1 MNQEFLEFVS
11 IQLNKNTK
19 ESLYVQLYA
28 ELRELII
35 KGQLSYGYL
44 LPPVRKLATFLKVNP
59 GTVVSAYKLLEQNGY
74 IFSRAG
80 SGSYV
85 AEITASSDEQYQA
98 ALPEPELEAFPRN
111 VSAMPENCIDFSTVM
126 PPPDLL
132 PIDDFKN
139 ILIEVLDRDKGNAFS
154 YQDSQ
159 GFKPLREAISSYL
172 KEQGIKAQADN
183 VQIISGAQQG
193 IDIVAKAL
201 LNYGDYVFT
210 ENPTYP
216 GAIAAFRSRGAKIV
230 EINME
235 SDGIDIQDLEVKIRT
250 FRPKLIYVMAN
261 IQNPTGYSYS
271 LAKRNRLIGLA
282 RRYNAMILEDD
293 YISELDVSD
302 LPLAP
307 LKALDRDQRVIYLK
321 SFSKI
326 FMPGLRLAF
335 LLMPPQL
342 VSKVLA
348 IKHNSDISTS
358 GLTQRAFDLYLRKGI
373 WQQHIAAVRRI
384 YLERYQTTL
393 AVIEQFLPEVICHR
407 PRGGLTCWL
416 ALPEGLSAHK
426 VVQEAEKQGVL
437 LTPGTAFFP
446 RQAPDRFIRLSFA
459 VVCSEEILHGVKLLG
474 GIIHSLLYPVKLNGT
489 DLEKL

>member
-1 MNQEFLEFVS
+1 MSQEFLDFVS
-11 IQLNKNTK
+11 IQLTKNGK
-19 ESLYVQLYA
+19 AALYVQLYDA
-28 ELRELII
+28 LRELILNG
-35 KGQLSYGYL
+35 KLSNGYL
-44 LPPVRKLATFLKVNP
+44 LPPVRKLAAFLQVNP

-74 IFSRAG
+74 IFSRSG

-85 AEITASSDEQYQA
+85 AEITVAEEASYQ
-98 ALPEPELEAFPRN
+98 PPDIESEFEAIPPRT
-111 VSAMPENCIDFSTVM
+111 SIPTNCLDFATVM

-132 PIDDFKN
+132 PIDDFKYV
-139 ILIEVLDRDKGNAFS
+139 LMEVLDRDQGYAFT

-159 GFKPLREAISSYL
+159 GFKPLRQAISAYL

-193 IDIVAKAL
+193 IDIVAKAVL
-201 LNYGDYVFT
+201 RYGDYVFT

-235 SDGIDIQDLEVKIRT
+235 DDGINIQELEAKIRS
-250 FRPKLIYVMAN
+250 FRPKLIYAMAN

-271 LAKRNRLIGLA
+271 LTKRNRLIGLA

-293 YISELDVSD
+293 YISELDVAD
-302 LPLAP
+302 APLAP

-335 LLMPPQL
+335 LLMPPSL
-342 VSKVLA
+342 VAKVLA
-348 IKHNSDISTS
+348 IKHTSDISTS

-373 WQQHIAAVRRI
+373 WQKHIAAIRRI
-384 YLERYQTTL
+384 YLERYQTTMA
-393 AVIEQFLPEVICHR
+393 AVEQFLPPAVTCHR

-416 ALPEGLSAHK
+416 ALPEGVSARQ
-426 VVQEAEKQGVL
+426 VVQQAEERGML

-446 RQAPDRFIRLSFA
+446 RHAPDRFIRLSFA
-459 VVCSEEILHGVKLLG
+459 VVSSEEILHGVKMLG
-474 GIIHSLLYPVKLNGT
+474 EIITQDCLQKSAK
-489 DLEKL
+489 

>member
-1 MNQEFLEFVS
+1 MSLDFFEFMSIKLDKES
-11 IQLNKNTK
+11 KRSLYIQLYDH
-19 ESLYVQLYA
+19 LQ
-28 ELRELII
+28 ELIVTN
-35 KGQLSYGYL
+35 KLSYGYL
-44 LPPVRKLATFLKVNP
+44 LPPVRKLAAFLEINP

-85 AEITASSDEQYQA
+85 AEITAGSEEEHLPA
-98 ALPEPELEAFPRN
+98 AAEPEAGAFASLLRPLATN
-111 VSAMPENCIDFSTVM
+111 GIDFATVM

-132 PIDDFKN
+132 PIDDFKS

-159 GFKPLREAISSYL
+159 GFKSLREAVAAYL

-193 IDIVAKAL
+193 IDIVAKAM

-230 EINME
+230 EISMQE
-235 SDGIDIQDLEVKIRT
+235 DGIDIQDLEAKIRS
-250 FRPKLIYVMAN
+250 FRPKLLYIMAN

-271 LAKRNRLIGLA
+271 LAKRNRVLGLA
-282 RRYNAMILEDD
+282 RRYNAVILEDD
-293 YISELDVSD
+293 YISELDSAD

-335 LLMPPQL
+335 LLMPPAM
-342 VSKVLA
+342 VAKVLT

-373 WQQHIAAVRRI
+373 WQKHIAAVRCI
-384 YLERYQTTL
+384 YRERFQTAL
-393 AVIEQFLPEVICHR
+393 AAIEQFLPPSVICHR

-416 ALPEGLSAHK
+416 ELPEGISAVK
-426 VVQEAEKQGVL
+426 VVLEAEKRGIL
-437 LTPGTAFFP
+437 LTPGAAFFP
-446 RQAPDRFIRLSFA
+446 RQAPDRFLRLSFA
-459 VVCSEEILHGVKLLG
+459 VACSEEILQGARTLG
-474 GIIHSLLYPVKLNGT
+474 EVIRAELG
-489 DLEKL
+489 

>member
-11 IQLNKNTK
+11 IQLAKKTK
-19 ESLYVQLYA
+19 VALYVQLYDN
-28 ELRELII
+28 LRELITSG
-35 KGQLSYGYL
+35 KLSYGYL
-44 LPPVRKLATFLKVNP
+44 LPPVRKLAAFLKVNP
-59 GTVVSAYKLLEQNGY
+59 GTVVNAYKLLEQNGY

-85 AEITASSDEQYQA
+85 AEIPVNDDVEY
-98 ALPEPELEAFPRN
+98 LPATELEAEPLQPVMVR
-111 VSAMPENCIDFSTVM
+111 SAKNCLDFATVM

-139 ILIEVLDRDKGNAFS
+139 VLIEVLDRDQGNAFS

-159 GFKPLREAISSYL
+159 GFEPLRKSIAAYL
-172 KEQGIKAQADN
+172 KEKGIKAQADN

-193 IDIVAKAL
+193 IDIVAKSL

-235 SDGIDIQDLEVKIRT
+235 SDGINIQELETKIRS

-282 RRYNAMILEDD
+282 RRYNALILEDD

-302 LPLAP
+302 TPLAP
-307 LKALDRDQRVIYLK
+307 LKALDRDHRVIYLK

-335 LLMPPQL
+335 LLMPPSL
-342 VSKVLA
+342 VTKVLA
-348 IKHNSDISTS
+348 SKHNSDISTS

-373 WQQHIAAVRRI
+373 WQRHIAAIRRI

-393 AVIEQFLPEVICHR
+393 AAIEQFLPPAVTCHR

-416 ALPEGLSAHK
+416 ALPEGVSAQK
-426 VVQEAEKQGVL
+426 VVQAAEDKGVF
-437 LTPGTAFFP
+437 LTSGTVFFP
-446 RQAPDRFIRLSFA
+446 RHAPDCFIRLSFA
-459 VVCSEEILHGVKLLG
+459 VVCSEEILQGVKMLG
-474 GIIHSLLYPVKLNGT
+474 EIISQYCLRNIVK
-489 DLEKL
+489 

>member
-1 MNQEFLEFVS
+1 MSQDSLGFVS
-11 IQLNKNTK
+11 IQLNKK
-19 ESLYVQLYA
+19 SKQSLYVQLY
-28 ELRELII
+28 EHLLELIVS
-35 KGQLSYGYL
+35 GNLSSGYL
-44 LPPVRKLATFLKVNP
+44 LPPVRKLAASLGVNP
-59 GTVVSAYKLLEQNGY
+59 GTVVGAYKLLEQNGY
-74 IFSRAG
+74 VFSRAG

-85 AEITASSDEQYQA
+85 AEISGRPDEESQA
-98 ALPEPELEAFPRN
+98 VADVHKAEVISPRQAV
-111 VSAMPENCIDFSTVM
+111 VSKDCIDFATVM

-132 PIDDFKN
+132 PIDDFKD

-159 GFKPLREAISSYL
+159 GFEPLRGAISQYL
-172 KEQGIKAQADN
+172 KGHGIRAQADN

-193 IDIVAKAL
+193 IDIIAKAL
-201 LNYGDYVFT
+201 LNFGDYVFT

-235 SDGIDIQDLEVKIRT
+235 SDGIDIQDLEAKIRC

-282 RRYNAMILEDD
+282 RRYNAIILEDD
-293 YISELDVSD
+293 YINELDFSD
-302 LPLAP
+302 TPLAP
-307 LKALDRDQRVIYLK
+307 LKALDRDHRVIYLK

-335 LLMPPQL
+335 LLMPPQM
-342 VSKVLA
+342 VSHILTV
-348 IKHNSDISTS
+348 KHHSDISTS

-373 WQQHIAAVRRI
+373 WQKHIVAVQRI

-393 AVIEQFLPEVICHR
+393 AAIEQFLPPSVLCHR

-416 ALPEGLSAHK
+416 ALPEGISAYA
-426 VVQEAEKQGVL
+426 VVQAAEQQGVL

-446 RQAPDRFIRLSFA
+446 RHAPDRFIRLSFA
-459 VVCSEEILHGVKLLG
+459 VICSEEIRQGVKVLG
-474 GIIHSLLYPVKLNGT
+474 TIIASQLAARNSAI
-489 DLEKL
+489 

>member
-1 MNQEFLEFVS
+1 MSQEFLDFVS
-11 IQLNKNTK
+11 IQLER
-19 ESLYVQLYA
+19 ESRTPLYVQLYDA
-28 ELRELII
+28 LRELII
-35 KGQLSYGYL
+35 NGKLSHGYL
-44 LPPVRKLATFLKVNP
+44 LPPVRKLAAYLQVNP

-74 IFSRAG
+74 IFSRSG

-85 AEITASSDEQYQA
+85 AEISGDSEDECQPPA
-98 ALPEPELEAFPRN
+98 LEAEFEAVVPKA
-111 VSAMPENCIDFSTVM
+111 VVPDDCLDFATVM

-139 ILIEVLDRDKGNAFS
+139 VLIEVLDRDQGNAFS

-159 GFKPLREAISSYL
+159 GFLPLRQSIARYL
-172 KEQGIKAQADN
+172 KDQGVKAQADN

-193 IDIVAKAL
+193 IDIVAKSL

-216 GAIAAFRSRGAKIV
+216 GAIAAFRSRGAKII

-235 SDGIDIQDLEVKIRT
+235 NDGMDIRDLETKIRS

-271 LAKRNRLIGLA
+271 IAKRNRLIGLA

-293 YISELDVSD
+293 YISELDVSNN
-302 LPLAP
+302 PLAP
-307 LKALDRDQRVIYLK
+307 IKALDRDQRVIYLK

-335 LLMPPQL
+335 LLMPPS
-342 VSKVLA
+342 VATRVMAS
-348 IKHNSDISTS
+348 KHNSDISTS

-373 WQQHIAAVRRI
+373 WQRHIAAIRRI

-393 AVIEQFLPEVICHR
+393 AAIEQFLPPAVTCHR

-416 ALPEGLSAHK
+416 ALPEGVSARQ
-426 VVQEAEKQGVL
+426 VVTEAEAQGLL
-437 LTPGTAFFP
+437 LTAGTAFFP

-459 VVCSEEILHGVKLLG
+459 VAGSAQILQGIKLLG
-474 GIIHSLLYPVKLNGT
+474 EIIARLCLPSTVK
-489 DLEKL
+489 